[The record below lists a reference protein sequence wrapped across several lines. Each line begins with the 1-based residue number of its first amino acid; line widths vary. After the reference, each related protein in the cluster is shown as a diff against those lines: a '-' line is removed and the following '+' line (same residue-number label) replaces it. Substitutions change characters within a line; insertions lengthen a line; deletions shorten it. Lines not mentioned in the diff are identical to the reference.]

1 MKKSERY
8 HYAMIAV
15 LNAEFSDTVKIKILE
30 TLMED
35 RGVAVFSEIQ
45 AEKDQEVQA

>member
-15 LNAEFSDTVKIKILE
+15 LNSEFSDEVKIEVLE

-35 RGVAVFSEIQ
+35 RGVAIFSENQ